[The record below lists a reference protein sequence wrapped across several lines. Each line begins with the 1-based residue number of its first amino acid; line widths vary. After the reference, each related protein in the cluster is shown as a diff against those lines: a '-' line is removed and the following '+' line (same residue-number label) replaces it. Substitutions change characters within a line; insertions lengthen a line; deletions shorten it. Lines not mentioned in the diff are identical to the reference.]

1 MSTPMP
7 ASPGMPNVWSPL
19 FYNITKKIFSSFYP
33 PSVSQVNIDCIVN
46 TLVSTFPNPN
56 NSFKDPKK
64 FAEILSNCSQNPT
77 QTFPPFTFDTNIGSS
92 WNKLLIS
99 NLRGIL
105 PYTFN
110 TPSNL
115 SNLDL
120 DCLVNSFIK
129 KFPNPNDLVD
139 YIVKT
144 QNDSPSNAKPDIPF
158 DLISY
163 CDLQPIKKQPIKK
176 RRNNKYLIMVAVALL
191 IAGIIAFF
199 MWKRTT
205 QNRLQIQI

>member
-1 MSTPMP
+1 MSTPTP
-7 ASPGMPNVWSPL
+7 NSPGMPNVWSPL
-19 FYNITKKIFSSFYP
+19 FYSITKKIFSSFY

-46 TLVSTFPNPN
+46 SLVSNFPNPN
-56 NSFKDPKK
+56 NSIKDPKK
-64 FAEILSNCSQNPT
+64 FAEILLNCSQNPT

-99 NLRGIL
+99 NLRDIL
-105 PYTFN
+105 PNIFN
-110 TPSNL
+110 SPSNL

-139 YIVKT
+139 YVVKT
-144 QNDSPSNAKPDIPF
+144 QNNSPSNANPDIPS
-158 DLISY
+158 DLMSY
-163 CDLQPIKKQPIKK
+163 CDLQAVKK
-176 RRNNKYLIMVAVALL
+176 RRNNRYLIMVAVALL

-199 MWKRTT
+199 MWKR
-205 QNRLQIQI
+205 NNSK